1 MKAAARPA
9 TKVVA
14 MLVASAALLLASTNL
29 LASAGLPAQAT
40 PLVAPFAAADDGAVA
55 SPWRIVTL
63 PKIPRHTQ
71 YRVVT
76 VDGRPAVRAEAQASY
91 GNLLLAFGP
100 PGVAVEAA
108 PTLRW
113 RWRVDRLPE
122 RSDLTTRAGD
132 DVAAKVCVL
141 FDLPLARLGL
151 ADRLRIELG
160 RRLFDPALPAAT
172 LCYVWDR
179 TLARG
184 SWLPN
189 IYTDRVR
196 MLVLRSAAAGDQ
208 GAWFEERR
216 DLRADF
222 RRAFGPEAEGGVPA
236 ITALAVA
243 SDTDNTGGAAL
254 AFFADI
260 TLERE

>member
-1 MKAAARPA
+1 MAVLA
-9 TKVVA
+9 V
-14 MLVASAALLLASTNL
+14 SAALLQASDD
-29 LASAGLPAQAT
+29 APAQAA
-40 PLVAPFAAADDGAVA
+40 PLVAPFAVAPFAAAADGAVA
-55 SPWRIVTL
+55 PPWRVVTL

-91 GNLLLAFGP
+91 GNLLLALGP
-100 PGVAVEAA
+100 PALAVEAT
-108 PTLRW
+108 PILRW

-122 RSDLTTRAGD
+122 RSDLTSRTGD

-141 FDLPLARLGL
+141 FDLPLARLGV

-160 RRLFDPALPAAT
+160 RRLFDAALPAAT

-184 SWLPN
+184 TWLPN

-208 GAWFEERR
+208 GTWFEERR

-222 RRAFGPEAEGGVPA
+222 RRAFGPEAEGGVPPM
-236 ITALAVA
+236 TALAVA
-243 SDTDNTGGAAL
+243 SDADNTGGAAL
-254 AFFADI
+254 ALFADI
-260 TLERE
+260 SLERE

>member
-1 MKAAARPA
+1 MAVLA
-9 TKVVA
+9 V
-14 MLVASAALLLASTNL
+14 SAALLLASDD
-29 LASAGLPAQAT
+29 ARAQAA
-40 PLVAPFAAADDGAVA
+40 PLVAPFAAAADGAVA
-55 SPWRIVTL
+55 PPWRVVTL
-63 PKIPRHTQ
+63 PKIPRHTR

-76 VDGRPAVRAEAQASY
+76 VDGRPAIRAEAQASY
-91 GNLLLAFGP
+91 GNLLLALGP
-100 PGVAVEAA
+100 PGLPVEAA
-108 PTLRW
+108 PILRW

-122 RSDLTTRAGD
+122 RSDLTRRTGD
-132 DVAAKVCVL
+132 DVAARVCVL
-141 FDLPLARLGL
+141 FDLPLARLGV

-160 RRLFDPALPAAT
+160 RRLFDAALPAAT

-179 TLARG
+179 TLAPG
-184 SWLPN
+184 TWLPN

-222 RRAFGPEAEGGVPA
+222 RRAFGPEAEGGVPPM
-236 ITALAVA
+236 TALAVA
-243 SDTDNTGGAAL
+243 SDADNTGGAAL